1 MMNEA
6 RRRSQSSRTSL
17 RFVSLLPQMKQDQP
31 PGQAPAEQTSKAAGM
46 ALGAV
51 GALAHPKSSDS
62 LGYPDSKIKQI
73 VILRRSGAPSPSTQ
87 IDNTEAW
94 SPEG

>member
-6 RRRSQSSRTSL
+6 RRRSQYSRTSL
-17 RFVSLLPQMKQDQP
+17 RFVSLLPQMKQNP
-31 PGQAPAEQTSKAAGM
+31 RTSTGGADKTAGM

-73 VILRRSGAPSPSTQ
+73 VILRRSRAIPNDS
-87 IDNTEAW
+87 DR
-94 SPEG
+94 